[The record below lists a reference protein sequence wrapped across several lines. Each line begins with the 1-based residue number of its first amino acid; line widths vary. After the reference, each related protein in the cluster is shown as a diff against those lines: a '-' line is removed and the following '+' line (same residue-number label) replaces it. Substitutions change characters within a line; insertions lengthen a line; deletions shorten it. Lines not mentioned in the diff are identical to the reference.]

1 MTIKEILAIDKA
13 SEDKEIQETEN
24 LARIIDVKIEKEEER
39 EDKDNQEDKIAIMI
53 ESQNR
58 EEREILE
65 TRENLK
71 EKKKEDLKEE
81 KKEDPREETIEE
93 EMRGETTIEEMTE
106 ETMTEMTEDT
116 EEEISN
122 SIEITDLQEIM
133 TETLIEKKILTFLDL
148 QGGLTNKRE
157 KKIEIE
163 ELLLF
168 GQRLLI
174 LDQLTIISISMQR
187 YIQFD
192 LGGFSAKSWK

>member
-1 MTIKEILAIDKA
+1 
-13 SEDKEIQETEN
+13 
-24 LARIIDVKIEKEEER
+24 
-39 EDKDNQEDKIAIMI
+39 MI

-58 EEREILE
+58 EEKEILE

-71 EKKKEDLKEE
+71 EEKKEDPKEE
-81 KKEDPREETIEE
+81 KKEGPREETIEE

-106 ETMTEMTEDT
+106 ETMTEDM

-148 QGGLTNKRE
+148 QDGLTNKRE

-187 YIQFD
+187 YLQFD

>member
-24 LARIIDVKIEKEEER
+24 LARIIDVRIEKEEEK

-71 EKKKEDLKEE
+71 EEKKEDPKEE
-81 KKEDPREETIEE
+81 KKEGPREETIEE

-148 QGGLTNKRE
+148 QDGLTNKRE

>member
-71 EKKKEDLKEE
+71 EEKKEDPKEE
-81 KKEDPREETIEE
+81 KKEGPREETIEE

-106 ETMTEMTEDT
+106 ETMTEDT

-148 QGGLTNKRE
+148 QDGLTNKRE

-187 YIQFD
+187 YLQFD

>member
-71 EKKKEDLKEE
+71 EEKKEDPKEE
-81 KKEDPREETIEE
+81 KKEGPREETIEE

-106 ETMTEMTEDT
+106 ETMTEDT

-148 QGGLTNKRE
+148 QDGLTNKRE

>member
-1 MTIKEILAIDKA
+1 MTIKEILVIGKA

-71 EKKKEDLKEE
+71 EEKKEDPKEE
-81 KKEDPREETIEE
+81 KKEGPREETIEE

-106 ETMTEMTEDT
+106 ETMTEDT

>member
-1 MTIKEILAIDKA
+1 MTIKEILVIGKA

-71 EKKKEDLKEE
+71 EEKKEDPKEE
-81 KKEDPREETIEE
+81 KKEGPREETIEE

-106 ETMTEMTEDT
+106 ETMTEDT

-148 QGGLTNKRE
+148 QDGLTNKRE